1 MPEVSLVLDIG
12 IGNGLMLRR
21 WHSTIQTKKLR
32 IVGIDTNAE
41 YVELCK
47 RLVAEFGLHTQITV
61 EHVAVECFTPKA
73 KEKFDVIFFSMSFML
88 MSNPRA
94 VLDKVKPWLAQSG
107 EILFVQTMFKN
118 HSRFREFIK
127 PRLKYLT
134 TIDFGTPTY
143 ENDFFTL
150 LRSAGLKVTADQLLA
165 ARRFGGDL
173 RLIAATPRI

>member
-1 MPEVSLVLDIG
+1 
-12 IGNGLMLRR
+12 
-21 WHSTIQTKKLR
+21 
-32 IVGIDTNAE
+32 
-41 YVELCK
+41 
-47 RLVAEFGLHTQITV
+47 
-61 EHVAVECFTPKA
+61 VAVECFTPKA